1 MPQLFSRLRPVF
13 LFLILVVAGGC
24 AKVYHKIE
32 PASIPLA
39 RSEINQYGLEMSHY
53 YDLLALRGNKR
64 LAKKERRKDIKL
76 LVVSITNHNDFSIN
90 VRRELEFVVDGNPIV
105 LLPQQELYQSL
116 KQRGL
121 FYLLYAFVILPV
133 DISSSNRVIIPIGLP
148 FAAYNVAVAL
158 RANNRLLEELT
169 IYDIQNRILAAGET
183 ITGIIGIQSEGVP
196 YLDVRLKQFTD

>member
-1 MPQLFSRLRPVF
+1 MGS
-13 LFLILVVAGGC
+13 GGC

-32 PASIPLA
+32 PTRIPLA
-39 RSEINQYGLEMSHY
+39 RSEVNEYGLEMSHY

-76 LVVSITNHNDFSIN
+76 LVVSLTNHNDFSIN
-90 VRRELEFVVDGNPIV
+90 VRKELEFIADGQPIET
-105 LLPQQELYQSL
+105 LPQQELYHSL

-133 DISSSNRVIIPIGLP
+133 DINSGNRVIIPLGVP

-196 YLDVRLKQFTD
+196 YLEVRLKQFTD